1 MTSAAPGRPI
11 AAPSAAALAAYGAF
25 ALPLGFLALPLY
37 VTLPDFYARQ
47 HGLQLALI
55 GALLLVSR
63 LADAFADPFI
73 GRWIDRMRAGNGYGA
88 AIILSVPMVACG
100 FAGLFLAP
108 PLEPVAASAW
118 LLGLLLLSFAGFSLG
133 SIAYHA
139 WGVELASAPADRARV
154 AGVREGFGLAGM
166 LLGALAP
173 QYAGMAAT
181 SAALAALL
189 LLTGT
194 WLLLR
199 APSPAVPA
207 PRRDMPDSWLLPL
220 RRPGFGPLW
229 AVFVANGIASAIPA
243 TLMPFFVR
251 DALGASD
258 WFGPYL
264 ALYLVAGAVSIPL
277 WIRLGGRIGLAKA
290 WLAGMALAVATF
302 AWAFFLPGQSPET
315 ARLGFAAV
323 CALSGIALGADL
335 VLPTALLAGII
346 QRAGDADSRG
356 GSYFGIWNFGAKLT
370 LALAAGLALPLIGLL
385 GYEPGV
391 SNDAGALA
399 GLAATYCLLPCV
411 LKLAAGALL
420 WRSRAALAG
429 D

>member
-1 MTSAAPGRPI
+1 M
-11 AAPSAAALAAYGAF
+11 
-25 ALPLGFLALPLY
+25 
-37 VTLPDFYARQ
+37 
-47 HGLQLALI
+47 
-55 GALLLVSR
+55 
-63 LADAFADPFI
+63 
-73 GRWIDRMRAGNGYGA
+73 
-88 AIILSVPMVACG
+88 
-100 FAGLFLAP
+100 
-108 PLEPVAASAW
+108 
-118 LLGLLLLSFAGFSLG
+118 
-133 SIAYHA
+133 
-139 WGVELASAPADRARV
+139 
-154 AGVREGFGLAGM
+154 
-166 LLGALAP
+166 
-173 QYAGMAAT
+173 
-181 SAALAALL
+181 
-189 LLTGT
+189 
-194 WLLLR
+194 
-199 APSPAVPA
+199 
-207 PRRDMPDSWLLPL
+207 
-220 RRPGFGPLW
+220 
-229 AVFVANGIASAIPA
+229 ANGIASAIPA

-251 DALGASD
+251 DALGAAE

-264 ALYLVAGAVSIPL
+264 ALYMVAGAVSIPL
-277 WIRLGGRIGLAKA
+277 WIRLGGRIGLARA

-385 GYEPGV
+385 GYVPGV